1 MSLSKDRR
9 EEERRLRYRVTT
21 AFGFAEDGFYILVAG
36 TLVLAGVILFLYSIY
51 SFFDNLDTLS
61 LSNNILELLD
71 TLLLV
76 FIFTEL
82 IYTIRTIIS
91 QKVLVAEPFLIV
103 GIVAGI
109 RRLVVLSAEV
119 KNLVGTSEFSDAML
133 ELSILAAT
141 IILLTLAVFLLRH
154 TTHSEP
160 LPAHEPGVDPVAG
173 GSDSEVSTSA
183 SQRDQ
188 ST

>member
-1 MSLSKDRR
+1 MSLSKSWR
-9 EEERRLRYRVTT
+9 EQERRFRGQVSGT
-21 AFGFAEDGFYILVAG
+21 FGFAEDVFYILVAG
-36 TLVLAGVILFLYSIY
+36 TLVVAGLVLFVYSIY
-51 SFFDNLDTLS
+51 SFLADLNDRALS
-61 LSNNILELLD
+61 DNILELLD

-82 IYTIRTIIS
+82 IYTIRTVIN
-91 QKVLVAEPFLIV
+91 QKVLIAEPFLIV

-119 KNLVGTSEFSDAML
+119 KDLVGTPEFTDAML

-160 LPAHEPGVDPVAG
+160 RPAHQPGVDDAG
-173 GSDSEVSTSA
+173 DDE
-183 SQRDQ
+183 SQ
-188 ST
+188 